1 MRSVSTNK
9 RKSLICGDNV
19 DAIINYGHAAVFLNM
34 EKMKEISASIDKNIL
49 ADSVIAAKDA
59 SEALQNFARLL
70 ESKRKYLDGQ
80 LEVSAYTYISNF
92 LLLRIG
98 FRRRDSYTS
107 LIKAIN

>member
-1 MRSVSTNK
+1 MFAPILIWMQTS
-9 RKSLICGDNV
+9 SLLIE
-19 DAIINYGHAAVFLNM
+19 DAVYIG
-34 EKMKEISASIDKNIL
+34 
-49 ADSVIAAKDA
+49 IAAKDA